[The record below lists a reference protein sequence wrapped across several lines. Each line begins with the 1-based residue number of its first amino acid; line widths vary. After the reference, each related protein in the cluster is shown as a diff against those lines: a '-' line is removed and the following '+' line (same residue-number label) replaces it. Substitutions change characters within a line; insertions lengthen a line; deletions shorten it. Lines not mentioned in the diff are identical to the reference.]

1 MLMLPLPYVVA
12 FSPPTHAHPPTT
24 APNMNGAYELS
35 KTPGAPSGA
44 SFPTNFKDYPGGV
57 ESFDVYHGPITTQ
70 YSQVWWASTSN
81 PLPDDIMQRFAGSAI
96 AIVGLEMDQVR
107 RTPQGDVSVPINVA
121 YNHHHDTAVVGKGA
135 HLVEVERDD
144 PRLVKAG
151 RKHIRLSGMKAWVAE
166 EHAPSAS
173 GLPTSAMFSDGNG
186 GEYRKSN
193 PDPNQVLTRTRTLTR
208 RVPQEFPRLRAAVRA
223 DHRVARCARGRAD
236 VHRYLEPRRDGSG
249 RRPVRAR
256 SVP

>member
-12 FSPPTHAHPPTT
+12 FSPPTHAHQPTT

-35 KTPGAPSGA
+35 KTPGAPAGA

-81 PLPDDIMQRFAGSAI
+81 PLPDDIVRRFHGSAI

-107 RTPQGDVSVPINVA
+107 RTPQGDVSVPISVA

-144 PRLVKAG
+144 PRFVNAG
-151 RKHIRLSGMKAWVAE
+151 RKHIRLSGMKAWLTQNLTLTLTLT
-166 EHAPSAS
+166 PT
-173 GLPTSAMFSDGNG
+173 PTSSSTQ
-186 GEYRKSN
+186 RL
-193 PDPNQVLTRTRTLTR
+193 VLATVVL
-208 RVPQEFPRLRAAVRA
+208 AGVRA
-223 DHRVARCARGRAD
+223 
-236 VHRYLEPRRDGSG
+236 S
-249 RRPVRAR
+249 
-256 SVP
+256 

>member
-81 PLPDDIMQRFAGSAI
+81 PLPDDIVQRFDGSAI

-107 RTPQGDVSVPINVA
+107 RTPQGDVSVPITVA

-144 PRLVKAG
+144 PRLAKAG
-151 RKHIRLSGMKAWVAE
+151 RKHIRLSGMKA
-166 EHAPSAS
+166 
-173 GLPTSAMFSDGNG
+173 GL
-186 GEYRKSN
+186 
-193 PDPNQVLTRTRTLTR
+193 TLTLTLTLALILTLTLTLTLTL
-208 RVPQEFPRLRAAVRA
+208 PLTLTLTLTLPLTLTHMHTQA
-223 DHRVARCARGRAD
+223 
-236 VHRYLEPRRDGSG
+236 
-249 RRPVRAR
+249 
-256 SVP
+256 